1 MAIKIKA
8 LERNISFQKGK
19 EKYAYVLQTDLYSQ
33 LTQAKVSTKPPC
45 AAASA
50 GAPSTPPGTPS
61 ARSYSGNRWSQ
72 TCGQQTPVVSNVPAD
87 DNELMW

>member
-33 LTQAKVSTKPPC
+33 LTQAKVVNEASMRSGISRGAIN
-45 AAASA
+45 AAWDAI
-50 GAPSTPPGTPS
+50 GEVIL
-61 ARSYSGNRWSQ
+61 R
-72 TCGQQTPVVSNVPAD
+72 
-87 DNELMW
+87 